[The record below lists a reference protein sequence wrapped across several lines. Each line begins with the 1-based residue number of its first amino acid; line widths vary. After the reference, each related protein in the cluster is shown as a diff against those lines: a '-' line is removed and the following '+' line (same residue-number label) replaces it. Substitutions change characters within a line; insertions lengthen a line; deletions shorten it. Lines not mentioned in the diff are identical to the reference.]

1 MSDVLACGLV
11 TALGYGW
18 RSSAA
23 AMRAGLSRPWPLELH
38 EVPSLAPVTGYAA
51 RHLTEGKNGA
61 ARLGALLQGAVND
74 LLTQVTIPDHLTT
87 SFYLAGPEPERGPK
101 DEALTDILTEACAAW
116 PGQQRAAWLRTG
128 RTAFFEAIR
137 RAQDALA
144 NGRTDLAVIG
154 GVDSLCEGPSL
165 LPLLEARRIKNDDD
179 PTGLMP
185 GEAAALLLLVSTSAQ
200 ARARLGAPQFAAE
213 TRTQLKREPST
224 GVGLE
229 RALSSVLKVHPSEW
243 LLVDQN
249 GEDYRA
255 GEWGFVLPRLI
266 RAGHASPELWFPAI
280 SLGDTG
286 AAAPAVSAAWAL
298 AAWDRGYAPESTAV
312 LCASGDHEARAAC
325 ALLHV

>member
-1 MSDVLACGLV
+1 MSDVIACGLV

-23 AMRAGLSRPWPLELH
+23 AMRAGLSRPWPLELP
-38 EVPSLAPVTGYAA
+38 EEESLAPITGYAA
-51 RHLTEGKNGA
+51 RHLTEGKRGA
-61 ARLGALLQGAVND
+61 ARLGALLEGAVND
-74 LLTQVTIPDHLTT
+74 LLTQVTIPEHLTT
-87 SFYLAGPEPERGPK
+87 SFYLAGPDPERGPN
-101 DEALTDILTEACAAW
+101 DEALTTILTEACAPW

-144 NGRTDLAVIG
+144 NGRTDLAVVG
-154 GVDSLCEGPSL
+154 GVDSLCEGPAL
-165 LPLLEARRIKNDDD
+165 LPLRAARRIKNDDD

-185 GEAAALLLLVSTSAQ
+185 GEAAALLLLVPTSAQ
-200 ARARLGAPQFAAE
+200 ARARLGVPSFGNEA
-213 TRTQLKREPST
+213 RTQENREPST

-229 RALSSVLKVHPSEW
+229 RALSPVLKAHPSEW

-255 GEWGFVLPRLI
+255 AEWGFALPRLI
-266 RAGHASPELWFPAI
+266 RAGHASPELWYPAI

-286 AAAPAVSAAWAL
+286 AAAPAVSAIWAL
-298 AAWDRGYAPESTAV
+298 AAWDRGYAPASTAV
-312 LCASGDHEARAAC
+312 VCASADGEARAAC
-325 ALLHV
+325 ALLHG